1 MSPQATSPH
10 TSYLLTGTILDEIG
24 FRYNLGSIYLVG
36 IQRSNLVHLGESS
49 LSKQLS
55 THILMHGV
63 SISIGS
69 LSMLYND
76 RVGSV
81 GNVGLV
87 RKCGGG

>member
-1 MSPQATSPH
+1 MFSQATSPPH
-10 TSYLLTGTILDEIG
+10 NMTYLLTGTILDKIG

-36 IQRSNLVHLGESS
+36 IQRGYLVYLGEST

-55 THILMHGV
+55 THILMHSI

-81 GNVGLV
+81 GLV
-87 RKCGGG
+87 RKRGGGG